1 MFSLFRVCWLGLSTC
16 LHMAKYVS
24 LRYVHVKRLQF
35 SFKGQMGF
43 ILVLVSPAF
52 RVNHIQYFCLRL
64 VGFSTELHVLLFFFF
79 SYNAILLEIQNYCPH
94 MNDAY

>member
-1 MFSLFRVCWLGLSTC
+1 
-16 LHMAKYVS
+16 
-24 LRYVHVKRLQF
+24 
-35 SFKGQMGF
+35 MGF

-52 RVNHIQYFCLRL
+52 GVNHIQYFCLRL
-64 VGFSTELHVLLFFFF
+64 VGFSTELHVLFFFFF